1 MKRMLCL
8 LMCFLIFIPVTGCQH
23 PDDNG
28 TYAFYYPRSDYG
40 YNPQEGKFYN
50 EIIGKEIR
58 EDISPANVHEVIS
71 MYLNGPMMQEF
82 ANPYPDN
89 ISLESVVID
98 EQTLY
103 VTVSDH
109 LSELTGIRLIIACA
123 CLGKTGMEL
132 TNTTSIQISCKK
144 ALLDGKKTITLQD
157 DLIIVNDA
165 APDVAPEQE

>member
-1 MKRMLCL
+1 M
-8 LMCFLIFIPVTGCQH
+8 
-23 PDDNG
+23 
-28 TYAFYYPRSDYG
+28 
-40 YNPQEGKFYN
+40 
-50 EIIGKEIR
+50 
-58 EDISPANVHEVIS
+58 
-71 MYLNGPMMQEF
+71 
-82 ANPYPDN
+82 
-89 ISLESVVID
+89 ID
-98 EQTLY
+98 EQTLH